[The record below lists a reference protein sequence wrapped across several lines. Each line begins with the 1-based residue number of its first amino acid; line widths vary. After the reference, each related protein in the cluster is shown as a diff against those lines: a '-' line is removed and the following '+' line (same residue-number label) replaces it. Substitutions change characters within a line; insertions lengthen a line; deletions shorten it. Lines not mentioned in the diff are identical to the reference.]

1 MDRRRA
7 MALIGATAI
16 AGAARPARARETP
29 DAVLDAVFAEHA
41 PPALAAGVL
50 GRDGLRWAGVRG
62 IRRIGAAD
70 AVTLQDRWHLG
81 SNTKAMTAAIYGRL
95 VDRGL
100 TRWNRPMTDIFP
112 EIAAAPAWQG
122 LTIDRLMSHHAGLR
136 DDDLLSRE
144 IRVAARDDA
153 RPLVE
158 QRLDRVRAALA
169 AAPGGTVGTFAYANI
184 NFVLAGA
191 AIERITGAPWEAAM
205 QTELFEPL
213 GITSGGFGAPT
224 GDQPWGHQTFGP
236 VMTAL
241 DPALKPDNPPL
252 MGPAG
257 TAHMSLADYARFLRL
272 FLTRGGDVLTP
283 ATVEALTTPSEG
295 AGRPYALG
303 WAVEPMGWA
312 AGAALLHEGSNT
324 LWHAIAALDPAGGVG
339 YVAMSNETSRGGP
352 AVRAMVERLA
362 RLGPG

>member
-16 AGAARPARARETP
+16 AGAARPAWARQGPE
-29 DAVLDAVFAEHA
+29 AVLDEVFAEHA
-41 PPALAAGVL
+41 PPALAAGII
-50 GRDGLRWAGVRG
+50 GRDGLRWSGVRG
-62 IRRIGAAD
+62 IRRIGATD

-81 SNTKAMTAAIYGRL
+81 SNTKAMTAAVYGRL

-100 TRWNRPMTDIFP
+100 TRWNRPITDIFP
-112 EIAAAPAWQG
+112 DIAAAPAWAG
-122 LTIDRLMSHHAGLR
+122 VTIDQLMSHHAGLR
-136 DDDLLSRE
+136 DEDLLPRD

-169 AAPGGTVGTFAYANI
+169 AAPGGTTGAFAYANI

-205 QTELFEPL
+205 QAELFEPL
-213 GITSGGFGAPT
+213 GIATGGFGAPE
-224 GDQPWGHQTFGP
+224 GDQPWGHQTLGP

-241 DPALKPDNPPL
+241 DPVLKPDNPPL

-257 TAHMSLADYARFLRL
+257 TAHMSLPDYARFLRL
-272 FLTRGGDVLTP
+272 FLTRGDGVLTP
-283 ATVEALTTPSEG
+283 ETVEKLTTPG
-295 AGRPYALG
+295 AGTGRPYALG
-303 WAVEPMGWA
+303 WAVVRMDWA
-312 AGAALLHEGSNT
+312 AGPVLLHEGSNT
-324 LWHAIAALDPAGGVG
+324 LWDAIAVLDPAGGVG

-362 RLGPG
+362 RPGPG